1 MWFHLEALNPS
12 ILRSISP
19 FTPDPHFSAT
29 ATLVC
34 DVSRGFAIT
43 SAVIFI
49 IVSNQCFTSARRAL
63 AEKLSLFL
71 NRDEANAESW
81 RWFGE
86 GLGWDRA
93 RIIAHGDEF
102 LTEDIENQLT
112 AWLERRTRGEP
123 WAYILGWTIWRGRR
137 FNVTPAT
144 LIPRPETEF
153 VLESAIALAE
163 QVSARR
169 VVDVGAGSGILGIT
183 LALEINLNVTATDIS
198 QEALSTARQNA
209 LEHGANITWL
219 CCDFLES
226 VPDPIDL
233 VVSNPPY
240 VDPDDKANLQRELL
254 FEPGAALFAPDRGL
268 EVTTR
273 LLEQCFKRKAR
284 GVVLEIGSGQG
295 DELKLR
301 ASKIGWQVVEIKQ
314 DIAKH
319 DRVLT
324 AW

>member
-1 MWFHLEALNPS
+1 MQ
-12 ILRSISP
+12 
-19 FTPDPHFSAT
+19 
-29 ATLVC
+29 
-34 DVSRGFAIT
+34 
-43 SAVIFI
+43 
-49 IVSNQCFTSARRAL
+49 NQSFTSARRAL

-71 NRDEANAESW
+71 NHNEANAESW
-81 RWFGE
+81 RWFEE
-86 GLGWDRA
+86 GLGWGRA
-93 RIIAHGDEF
+93 RIIAHGNEIV
-102 LTEDIENQLT
+102 TEDIENQL
-112 AWLERRTRGEP
+112 AVWLDRRARGEP
-123 WAYILGWTIWRGRR
+123 WAYILGWTTWRGRR

-153 VLESAIALAE
+153 VLESAIELAV
-163 QVSARR
+163 QIGARR
-169 VVDVGAGSGILGIT
+169 VLDVGAGAGILAVT
-183 LALEINLNVTATDIS
+183 LALETNLDVTATDIS
-198 QEALSTARQNA
+198 PKALAAAKQNA
-209 LEHGANITWL
+209 REHGVNITWL
-219 CCDFLES
+219 SGDLLAS
-226 VPDPIDL
+226 VPDPVDL